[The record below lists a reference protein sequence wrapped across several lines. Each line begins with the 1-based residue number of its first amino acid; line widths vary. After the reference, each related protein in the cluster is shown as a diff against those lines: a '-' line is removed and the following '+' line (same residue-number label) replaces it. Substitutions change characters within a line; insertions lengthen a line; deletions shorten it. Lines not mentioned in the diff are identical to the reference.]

1 MSLLPFLL
9 ISIGATAAA
18 LFVRGRP
25 WLPVVFGLGGLAAS
39 ILAAATIRGGER
51 LVIGGSTLATTEYLR
66 LFLVLGSVVGL
77 LLALVGL
84 AGGSRRD
91 APAVMLGTLAASA
104 VALALPDAR
113 IAILASTAGGLLGVL
128 VTIVPSGARTGA
140 TIGIREVRAVV
151 VAGTLA
157 VAAAAWIDRP
167 LGDFS
172 VQPLVFGLAYLSFA
186 LAVAVRFGVIPFHV
200 WAARLSDAAPEVTL
214 PVLTAWGPAVL
225 ALVALAWVDGSVA
238 VLAPELGTERLV
250 VVGIALVTIVLAAI
264 AAWIQDDLEHVLA
277 YSIMADAGVVLVG
290 LAALDPEA
298 WAPTRTWILAFI
310 VARSAFAAWTAAM
323 RVTFWTARVD
333 DLRGWALRSPP
344 LLVTFLL
351 VVLASVGVPGLA
363 VFEAKVDLLE
373 LVASGPVL
381 AVLLLTTLLPLTYYG
396 RLLAVGVARPLGGS
410 PAEDWRPRWEPI
422 DVTAATAW
430 LRGLARLNRVPG
442 TLLLA
447 LVLSLAA
454 VWTSAGGFGV
464 PDAAAGLAPGFD
476 AGPPIEPD
484 VPVEEDPDP
493 GESGDA
499 GGGSPT
505 G

>member
-1 MSLLPFLL
+1 
-9 ISIGATAAA
+9 
-18 LFVRGRP
+18 
-25 WLPVVFGLGGLAAS
+25 
-39 ILAAATIRGGER
+39 
-51 LVIGGSTLATTEYLR
+51 
-66 LFLVLGSVVGL
+66 
-77 LLALVGL
+77 
-84 AGGSRRD
+84 
-91 APAVMLGTLAASA
+91 
-104 VALALPDAR
+104 
-113 IAILASTAGGLLGVL
+113 
-128 VTIVPSGARTGA
+128 
-140 TIGIREVRAVV
+140 
-151 VAGTLA
+151 
-157 VAAAAWIDRP
+157 
-167 LGDFS
+167 
-172 VQPLVFGLAYLSFA
+172 
-186 LAVAVRFGVIPFHV
+186 
-200 WAARLSDAAPEVTL
+200 
-214 PVLTAWGPAVL
+214 
-225 ALVALAWVDGSVA
+225 
-238 VLAPELGTERLV
+238 
-250 VVGIALVTIVLAAI
+250 VLAAI

-277 YSIMADAGVVLVG
+277 YSIMADAGVVLLG

-373 LVASGPVL
+373 LAAGGPVL

-410 PAEDWRPRWEPI
+410 PVEDWRPHWVPI

-447 LVLSLAA
+447 LVLAVAA

-464 PDAAAGLAPGFD
+464 ADAAAGLAPGFD
-476 AGPPIEPD
+476 AGPPIEPGA
-484 VPVEEDPDP
+484 PVEEGPEPGGSGDP
-493 GESGDA
+493 GESGEPGVDGD
-499 GGGSPT
+499 GGGSPS